1 MTAIIIA
8 CGGSLIAATGTIV
21 ALLLQR
27 KWQKEDRTADRI
39 SELSDK
45 IEDVQDT
52 LDSHIKADAEND
64 AKQARRRIIVFSDEC
79 RRKVKHSE
87 EHFDNVRED
96 ITFYQQYCD
105 AHPKFKN
112 QKAEQSIAFVLE
124 ESAACQRNNDYI

>member
-1 MTAIIIA
+1 MIAIIIA

-39 SELSDK
+39 TELSGQIGK
-45 IEDVQDT
+45 VNTT

-79 RRKVKHSE
+79 RRDILHSS
-87 EHFDNVRED
+87 EHFDDVLED
-96 ITFYQQYCD
+96 ITFYRHYCET
-105 AHPKFKN
+105 HPGFKN
-112 QKAEQSIAFVLE
+112 EKAAHSIKYVE
-124 ESAACQRNNDYI
+124 EVYDKAKRENSFI